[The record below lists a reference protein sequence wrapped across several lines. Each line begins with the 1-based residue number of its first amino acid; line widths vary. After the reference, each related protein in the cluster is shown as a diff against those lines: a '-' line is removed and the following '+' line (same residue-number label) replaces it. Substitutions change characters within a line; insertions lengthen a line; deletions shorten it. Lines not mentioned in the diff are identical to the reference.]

1 MGGKRPDQYAIDPGE
16 TQTTD
21 HKFRTDDQRIQRE
34 EKAELATN
42 PKHNEENLIPK
53 RGENPALAAMRARNA
68 EQKTDEAPDAGSGDG
83 PGDTR

>member
-16 TQTTD
+16 TQATD
-21 HKFRTDDQRIQRE
+21 HKLRDDDQHLKAK

-53 RGENPALAAMRARNA
+53 RGENPALAAMRAKNA
-68 EQKTDEAPDAGSGDG
+68 VRGEGSADVD
-83 PGDTR
+83 PTASVD

>member
-16 TQTTD
+16 TLATD
-21 HKFRTDDQRIQRE
+21 HKFRDDDQHIKAA

-53 RGENPALAAMRARNA
+53 RGENPALAAMRAKNDQRGGA
-68 EQKTDEAPDAGSGDG
+68 DVDPTASVD
-83 PGDTR
+83 